1 MRGSTMGG
9 GLALSLSRGAG
20 RGHVRESVA
29 CKALSAKAGRRGK
42 AEKDSEGG
50 SAVDRTRRVTR
61 RATQGVTR
69 RRGGRAGRF

>member
-1 MRGSTMGG
+1 M
-9 GLALSLSRGAG
+9 
-20 RGHVRESVA
+20 RESVA